1 MSGTGKYESQYRERR
16 GVCGEPFPEIASFFE
31 SYDRQG
37 ARILD
42 LGCGQGRDALMVAR
56 RSRSVLGVDSSQT
69 GIQHMLEDADA
80 EGLSVEGV
88 VADLTEYEIEGS
100 YDVIILDRVLHML
113 EKDSRN
119 ALLEQVLQHVP
130 PSGFVLIAD
139 MPGNKA
145 AVRDAFSEDSRKWS
159 TVLDREGFLF
169 MQRGPES
176 SHGSPRS
183 G

>member
-31 SYDRQG
+31 AYDRQG

-42 LGCGQGRDALMVAR
+42 LGCGQGRDALMAAR
-56 RSRSVLGVDSSQT
+56 HGHSVLGVDSSKT
-69 GIQHMLEDADA
+69 GIRQMLEDADA
-80 EGLSVEGV
+80 EGLSVKGV
-88 VADLTEYEIEGS
+88 VADLTKYKIEGS

-119 ALLEQVLQHVP
+119 ALPKQVLQHVS

-139 MPGNKA
+139 MPSNKA
-145 AVRDAFSEDSRKWS
+145 ALRDTFSRDSRKWPA
-159 TVLDREGFLF
+159 VLDKKGFLF
-169 MQRGPES
+169 MRRDS
-176 SHGSPRS
+176 
-183 G
+183 